1 MIGAIVLIHIGRL
14 PLGHTIKTNFII
26 FQTVDPQTCSIL
38 MFLMGLGLVSPPR
51 FLYDFSRIFLILY
64 SINWQSFIVWLRLLL
79 EILGNI
85 CIVII
90 CCWVNLFIRQFFY
103 VTKKSGRSLIISTTK
118 RAFNIKS
125 KSFFII
131 FKGLLLNQI
140 KLTSLEGE
148 IPTLSFL
155 CELKLFSLDS

>member
-1 MIGAIVLIHIGRL
+1 MRWKQVIGAIVLIHIGRL

-26 FQTVDPQTCSIL
+26 FQTVDLQTCSIL

-64 SINWQSFIVWLRLLL
+64 SMNWQSFIVWLPLLL

-85 CIVII
+85 CIVNI
-90 CCWVNLFIRQFFY
+90 CCWVNLFIRPFFY

-118 RAFNIKS
+118 RAFNIK
-125 KSFFII
+125 
-131 FKGLLLNQI
+131 
-140 KLTSLEGE
+140 
-148 IPTLSFL
+148 
-155 CELKLFSLDS
+155 